1 MAMTELER
9 RIMAMSPEDRE
20 KAVEH
25 ISSQMGYMGPLPDEI
40 KKEKIQKD

>member
-20 KAVEH
+20 KAIEH
-25 ISSQMGYMGPLPDEI
+25 ISSQMGYMGPLPEERR
-40 KKEKIQKD
+40 KEKIQQD